1 MAEDGDRVL
10 EGSQDIET
18 NGKSLNINTLVE
30 RYRHFQ
36 SLVWPLVAAVQSIV
50 NIVRWQS
57 PRKTIQAWVIS
68 LLLCLSAE
76 KYYLLLLSL
85 TLLAIVAIIGWLCRL
100 NFTLVQEHHSQWS
113 SHTHPSKVIPDAI
126 LDDSTKHNMRNDR
139 KKQMV
144 ADCRSMIQDLL
155 QVLNQFCELLENVYS
170 LLSWSSVQ
178 KSIVFYTSAAVA
190 LLSSFLLPLCF
201 SLSIQV
207 CLIFGANPGFFRYL
221 HNTDA
226 VTDSLST
233 DDRDDAKTTPVPKPQ
248 ITIETDTDVMY
259 PLDNTQVEPEPLGA
273 ESERECKD
281 EDSSSLG
288 SGERSYQDKEEGN
301 QKFSEKGECF
311 SCMAAFN
318 NFTKRRR
325 YCRHCGNHFCPK
337 CCNKKLPRSALG
349 ATSPAAKVEK
359 ELVCNQCWME
369 LTN

>member
-10 EGSQDIET
+10 QGSQDIET

-36 SLVWPLVAAVQSIV
+36 SLVWPLVAAVQSIA

-85 TLLAIVAIIGWLCRL
+85 TLLAIVAIMGWLCRL

-207 CLIFGANPGFFRYL
+207 LTQHGCSHRFFVNR
-221 HNTDA
+221 
-226 VTDSLST
+226 
-233 DDRDDAKTTPVPKPQ
+233 RQGRCKTTPVPKPQ

-259 PLDNTQVEPEPLGA
+259 PLDNTQVEPEPLSA

-281 EDSSSLG
+281 EDRSSLG